1 MKVLCASILVLC
13 VVESFGL
20 IRIPLTKFP
29 SVRKTYIQRKG
40 ILNHLKA
47 KYEDDR
53 RAGFDPLAPK
63 VKPDKFFNEGLN
75 DYMDAQYYG
84 SVGIGT
90 PAQCFKVCFDTGS
103 SNLWV
108 PGKSCKSSACT
119 KHTKFDCTKSS
130 TCQSSTEGFS
140 IQYGSGALNGTIDT
154 DTVCFACTGT
164 ELCVTGQQ
172 FAESTVEPGITF
184 TEAKFDGIL
193 GLGYDSISVDQIP
206 NPFTNLMAQGKCSPG
221 VFAFWLNRNYSR
233 SQADGGE
240 ITLCGIDSTHYTGPI
255 NYSPVTRQGYWQFAV
270 DNVAVGGTSYASNFQ
285 GIADTGTSLLTGP
298 TTDIEAI
305 NKAIGAI
312 KFLEGEYIVECKKIP
327 TMPNVD
333 FTINGVTFTLT
344 PDDYVLQETELGET
358 TCISGFMGLDIPPPA
373 GPLWILGDVFIGKF
387 YTVFD
392 RDHNQVGFAQ
402 SVST

>member
-1 MKVLCASILVLC
+1 MKLIIASILLLC
-13 VVESFGL
+13 IVEAFGL
-20 IRIPLTKFP
+20 IRVPLTKFP
-29 SVRKTYIQRKG
+29 TVRKSYIQRKG
-40 ILNHLKA
+40 LLNHLRS
-47 KYEDDR
+47 KYQDDR
-53 RAGFDPLAPK
+53 DAGFDPLKPR
-63 VKPDKFFNEGLN
+63 VKPNEFFNEGLN

-84 SVGIGT
+84 SVSIGT
-90 PAQCFKVCFDTGS
+90 PPQCFKVCFDTGS

-108 PGKSCKSSACT
+108 PGKACTSSACRS
-119 KHTKFDCTKSS
+119 HTKFDCTKST
-130 TCQSSTEGFS
+130 TCQSSSEGFS

-193 GLGYDSISVDQIP
+193 GLGYDTISVDKIP
-206 NPFTNLMAQGKCSPG
+206 TPFTALMTQGKCSPG
-221 VFAFWLNRNYSR
+221 VFSFWLNRDSK
-233 SQADGGE
+233 SGKDGGE
-240 ITLCGIDSTHYTGPI
+240 MTLCGLDQTHYTGPI
-255 NYSPVTRQGYWQFAV
+255 NYSPVTRKGYWQFAV
-270 DNVAVGGTSYASNFQ
+270 DSVAIGSTTYASNFQ
-285 GIADTGTSLLTGP
+285 GIADTGTSLLVGP
-298 TTDIEAI
+298 KADIDKL

-312 KFLEGEYIVECKKIP
+312 KFIEGEWIVECKKIP

-333 FTINGVTFTLT
+333 FTINGVKFTLT
-344 PDDYVLQETELGET
+344 ANDYVVQMTELGET
-358 TCISGFMGLDIPPPA
+358 SCISGFMGMDIAPPA

-392 RDHNQVGFAQ
+392 RDNDQVGFAT

>member
-1 MKVLCASILVLC
+1 MKLLTVSVLVLVC
-13 VVESFGL
+13 IIESFGL
-20 IRIPLTKFP
+20 IRVPLTKFP
-29 SVRKTYIQRKG
+29 SVRKSYIQRKG
-40 ILNHLKA
+40 ILNHLKS
-47 KYEDDR
+47 KYQDDR
-53 RAGFDPLAPK
+53 DAGFDPLAPRT
-63 VKPDKFFNEGLN
+63 KPTKFFNEGLN
-75 DYMDAQYYG
+75 DYEDAQYYG
-84 SVGIGT
+84 SISIGT

-103 SNLWV
+103 SNLWI

-119 KHTKFDCTKSS
+119 KHTKFDCSKSS

-164 ELCVTGQQ
+164 ELCVSGQQ

-193 GLGYDSISVDQIP
+193 GMGYDTISVDNIP
-206 NPFTNLMAQGKCSPG
+206 SPFTNLMTQGKCSPG
-221 VFAFWLNRNYSR
+221 VFSFWLNRDSK
-233 SQADGGE
+233 SGADGGE
-240 ITLCGIDSTHYTGPI
+240 ITLCGLDETHYTGPI
-255 NYSPVTRQGYWQFAV
+255 TYSPVTREGYWQFAV
-270 DNVAVGGTSYASNFQ
+270 DGVSVSGKSIATNFQ

-298 TTDIEAI
+298 VKDIDTL

-312 KFLEGEYIVECKKIP
+312 KFLEGEWLVECKKIP

-333 FTINGVTFTLT
+333 FVINGVKMTLT
-344 PDDYVLQETELGET
+344 PNDYVVQMTEAGET
-358 TCISGFMGLDIPPPA
+358 SCISGFMGMDIPPPA

-392 RDHNQVGFAQ
+392 RDSNRVGFAT